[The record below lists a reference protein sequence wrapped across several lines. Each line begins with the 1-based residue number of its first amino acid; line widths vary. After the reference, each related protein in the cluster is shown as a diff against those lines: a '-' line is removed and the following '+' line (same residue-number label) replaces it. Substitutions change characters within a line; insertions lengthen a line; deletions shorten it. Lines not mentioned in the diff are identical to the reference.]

1 MSGLAIQLE
10 HEVKYQQSFEFNFNK
25 NAANKEFMNSPFVKF
40 LTELRQNKSLLEIG
54 A

>member
-10 HEVKYQQSFEFNFNK
+10 HEVKYQQSFEFNFTK
-25 NAANKEFMNSPFVKF
+25 NATNKEFMNSPFVKF
-40 LTELRQNKSLLEIG
+40 LTELRQNKSLLEVG